1 MKPQFPKE
9 TIDGS
14 FNRQNSIFR
23 NEISPGKPF
32 SPEPDRYH
40 LYLSYACP
48 WAHRTLIVLQLK
60 GLGSC
65 ISHSFVDP
73 IRDERGW
80 RFDQKNTKYNDPIN
94 QFSFLSEVYKKTDPD
109 YSIRVT
115 VPVLWDKQDSV
126 IVNNESSDIIVY
138 LNNEFNE
145 YAKIDIDLYPD
156 VLKADID
163 KLNDYIYHTINNG
176 VYKCGFATSQI
187 VYEREVESLF
197 KALDTVDQLL
207 KNNPYLIGE
216 SITLAD
222 IRLFTTLIRF
232 DAVYYGHFKTNKK
245 HIYEFEN
252 LWQLVKTLYAMPEI
266 GPTVKFDE
274 IKSHYYVTHETINPT
289 GVVPVGPNIQE
300 KLTVRRKNEN
310 LKYL

>member
-23 NEISPGKPF
+23 NEINPGKPF

-176 VYKCGFATSQI
+176 VYKCGFATSQT

-197 KALDTVDQLL
+197 KALDTVEQLL

-252 LWQLVKTLYAMPEI
+252 LWQLVKTLYTMPEI

-274 IKSHYYVTHETINPT
+274 IKAHYYVTHETINPT

-300 KLTVRRKNEN
+300 ILAV
-310 LKYL
+310 